1 MILLVFIILMVN
13 NSWGHGNEKHS
24 SDKVMNKEKKDLF
37 KNKLIYE
44 KINSQYLK
52 KIKPIFQKS
61 CFDCH
66 SSRTVFPWYY
76 SLPIVKQVIDSDIK
90 EAKSHLDFSNNYP
103 FKSHDTPENDLKSIM
118 KSISDASMPPSQYL
132 FFHGDKKMSDS
143 EKTKVKE
150 WVKNSLK
157 ALDQN

>member
-1 MILLVFIILMVN
+1 M
-13 NSWGHGNEKHS
+13 
-24 SDKVMNKEKKDLF
+24 
-37 KNKLIYE
+37 
-44 KINSQYLK
+44 
-52 KIKPIFQKS
+52 
-61 CFDCH
+61 
-66 SSRTVFPWYY
+66 
-76 SLPIVKQVIDSDIK
+76 KQVIDSDIK